1 MDATSSHLKL
11 LLTVNSLVG
20 IVFGAVLLAAPAL
33 LMRMYGLPEALSADL
48 FARLFGAE
56 LLGLNL
62 ATWFVR
68 NRPDGEGASFAV
80 LGHCISETF
89 GFAVAV
95 GAALANVGNG
105 MMWSVVALFAL
116 FAAANWYYYMV
127 GGVRLR

>member
-1 MDATSSHLKL
+1 MARLKL

-20 IVFGAVLLAAPAL
+20 IIFGAVLLATPGL
-33 LMRMYGLPEALSADL
+33 LMQMYGLPGGLSADL

-68 NRPDGEGASFAV
+68 DRPEGEGAQFAV
-80 LGHCISETF
+80 LGHCVSETF
-89 GFAVAV
+89 GFAVSI
-95 GAALANVGNG
+95 GAALAHVGNG
-105 MMWSVVALFAL
+105 MVWSVVALFAI
-116 FAAANWYYYMV
+116 FAAANWYYYM